1 MNTDY
6 RRQKLYLKG
15 ERMYMAYEMRIEDNI
30 IIFQF
35 KSNKVSS
42 ISLETLKGLDAAL
55 DKASNEEDIKGI
67 IMVGTDR
74 FFSGG
79 FDLNEFVSFKDGQ
92 EILDWFKIEEEVLLK
107 LFTCP
112 KPVIAAINGNA
123 TAAGMIVAM
132 AADWRIAIN
141 HPKVKIGMTEIKIGL
156 SLTPAEAG
164 LMRWGLDSEKNYR
177 DVIFKGEL
185 LSVTEMAERG
195 VFDELVDDHEHLM
208 EQAKAKVVALIDTPG
223 RPFMGLKVMHR
234 EEAARVIRRQIDEFE
249 WDMLVKTFTDE
260 KIIGTLTM
268 VKNALGI

>member
-1 MNTDY
+1 
-6 RRQKLYLKG
+6 
-15 ERMYMAYEMRIEDNI
+15 MAYEMRIEDNI

-42 ISLETLKGLDAAL
+42 ISLETLKGFDAAL
-55 DKASNEEDIKGI
+55 DQASNEEDIKGI

-79 FDLNEFVSFKDGQ
+79 FDLNEFVSFKEGQ
-92 EILDWFKIEEEVLLK
+92 EILDWFKIEEEFLYN

-112 KPVIAAINGNA
+112 KPVIAAVNGNA

-141 HPKVKIGMTEIKIGL
+141 HPKIKIGMTEIKIGL

-164 LMRWGLDSEKNYR
+164 LMRWGLDSDKNYR

-185 LSVTEMAERG
+185 LSVTEMVERG
-195 VFDELVDDHEHLM
+195 VFVH
-208 EQAKAKVVALIDTPG
+208 G
-223 RPFMGLKVMHR
+223 R
-234 EEAARVIRRQIDEFE
+234 
-249 WDMLVKTFTDE
+249 
-260 KIIGTLTM
+260 
-268 VKNALGI
+268 